1 MIDMHSHIIYGVD
14 DGSKNKEMT
23 LEMLKLSIGCGVKK
37 IVATP
42 HYMKGRFVV
51 EYGEIKDKVNEL
63 RQIIKNEALDIEI
76 YCGQEVYYRENI
88 LEYYEEG
95 AIGTIN
101 DSRYMLIELPMR
113 EFDVNNVI
121 DNLYELTLKGIV
133 PIIAHPERYMPFIK
147 KPSLINDF
155 IKEGYLFQLNTGSIV
170 GDFGKEVK
178 KLALNYLGN
187 GVYYICGSDAHSDG
201 KRNTHTSEDCLEIL
215 SNYKDEFIKNGQLI
229 LDDKEVKRKINLIKE
244 RKKLFGIF

>member
-121 DNLYELTLKGIV
+121 DNLYELTLRELYQLLLIQKDTY
-133 PIIAHPERYMPFIK
+133 HLLK
-147 KPSLINDF
+147 SL
-155 IKEGYLFQLNTGSIV
+155 V
-170 GDFGKEVK
+170 
-178 KLALNYLGN
+178 
-187 GVYYICGSDAHSDG
+187 
-201 KRNTHTSEDCLEIL
+201 
-215 SNYKDEFIKNGQLI
+215 
-229 LDDKEVKRKINLIKE
+229 
-244 RKKLFGIF
+244 

>member
-1 MIDMHSHIIYGVD
+1 M
-14 DGSKNKEMT
+14 
-23 LEMLKLSIGCGVKK
+23 
-37 IVATP
+37 
-42 HYMKGRFVV
+42 
-51 EYGEIKDKVNEL
+51 
-63 RQIIKNEALDIEI
+63 DIEI

-133 PIIAHPERYMPFIK
+133 PIIAHPERYIPFIK

-155 IKEGYLFQLNTGSIV
+155 IKEGYLFQLNAGSIV

-201 KRNTHTSEDCLEIL
+201 RRNTHISKECLEIL
-215 SNYKDEFIKNGQLI
+215 SNYKGEFIKNGQLI

>member
-37 IVATP
+37 IVAT
-42 HYMKGRFVV
+42 HQYMKGRLVV

-201 KRNTHTSEDCLEIL
+201 RRNTHMSEDCLEIL
-215 SNYKDEFIKNGQLI
+215 SNYKGEFIKNGQLI
-229 LDDKEVKRKINLIKE
+229 LEDKEVKRKINLIKE

>member
-1 MIDMHSHIIYGVD
+1 M
-14 DGSKNKEMT
+14 
-23 LEMLKLSIGCGVKK
+23 
-37 IVATP
+37 
-42 HYMKGRFVV
+42 
-51 EYGEIKDKVNEL
+51 
-63 RQIIKNEALDIEI
+63 
-76 YCGQEVYYRENI
+76 
-88 LEYYEEG
+88 EYYEEG

-133 PIIAHPERYMPFIK
+133 PIIAHPERYIPFIK

-155 IKEGYLFQLNTGSIV
+155 IKEGYLFQLNAGSIV

-201 KRNTHTSEDCLEIL
+201 RRNTHISKECLEIL
-215 SNYKDEFIKNGQLI
+215 GNYKGEFIKNGQLI
-229 LDDKEVKRKINLIKE
+229 LEDKEVKRKINLIKE
-244 RKKLFGIF
+244 RKKLFGYFKF